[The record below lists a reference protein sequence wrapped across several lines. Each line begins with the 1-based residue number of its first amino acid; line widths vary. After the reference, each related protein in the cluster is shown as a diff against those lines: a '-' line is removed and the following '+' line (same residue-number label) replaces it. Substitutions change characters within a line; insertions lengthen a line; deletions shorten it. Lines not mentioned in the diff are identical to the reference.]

1 MSLATDTRVFQ
12 APRRTIE
19 SDAQRTA
26 SVPAAAPM
34 LRPVLGVPFMH
45 KFRASVVA
53 LRKG

>member
-1 MSLATDTRVFQ
+1 MSLATDTRVFP

-19 SDAQRTA
+19 SHLQRTP

-53 LRKG
+53 LREG